1 MHEIKILRSSATVT
15 ELTMGNLLTKREKT
29 QYRDKRS
36 PEGCFGRLFRKK
48 NSKVSYTGT
57 VYTRENKAATKRKSE
72 ALIQMVQ
79 KRMFAL
85 WFSCILPVLVAFC
98 RS

>member
-57 VYTRENKAATKRKSE
+57 VYTRENKPRLSERAKRLYRWYKN
-72 ALIQMVQ
+72 ACLLYGL
-79 KRMFAL
+79 A
-85 WFSCILPVLVAFC
+85 AFC
-98 RS
+98 PF

>member
-1 MHEIKILRSSATVT
+1 MHEIKILRSSATDT

-48 NSKVSYTGT
+48 NNKVSCTGT
-57 VYTRENKAATKRKSE
+57 VYTRENKARLSEDAKRLYRWYKN
-72 ALIQMVQ
+72 ACLLYGL
-79 KRMFAL
+79 A
-85 WFSCILPVLVAFC
+85 AFC

>member
-1 MHEIKILRSSATVT
+1 MHEIKILRSSATDT
-15 ELTMGNLLTKREKT
+15 ELTMGNLLTKSEKP

-57 VYTRENKAATKRKSE
+57 VYTRENKARLSEGAKRLYRWYKN
-72 ALIQMVQ
+72 ACLLLGLLAV
-79 KRMFAL
+79 
-85 WFSCILPVLVAFC
+85 FC
-98 RS
+98 PS

>member
-1 MHEIKILRSSATVT
+1 MHEIKILRSSATDT
-15 ELTMGNLLTKREKT
+15 ELTMGNLLTKREKP

-57 VYTRENKAATKRKSE
+57 VYTRENKARLSEGAKRLYRWYKN
-72 ALIQMVQ
+72 AYLLLGL
-79 KRMFAL
+79 A
-85 WFSCILPVLVAFC
+85 AFC
-98 RS
+98 PS